1 MPDATV
7 DLLFT
12 DLVMPEGMSGFELA
26 EAARHLRPDL
36 KVLFTSGYA
45 IGLGEQDEC
54 HLLHKPYDRHELAH
68 ALRSS
73 LDVLVARAN

>member
-1 MPDATV
+1 MTDTIV

-26 EAARHLRPDL
+26 EAARHLRPYL

-45 IGLGEQDEC
+45 AGLREHDEVI
-54 HLLHKPYDRHELAH
+54 LYETL
-68 ALRSS
+68 
-73 LDVLVARAN
+73 